1 MSESLGGYIQRTIEA
16 RWEWGVCDCT
26 MWVADWVVSQTGIDP
41 ASALRGTYAS
51 EAEADALVA
60 RGLAAV
66 VDGQGVLSRTDAP
79 APGDVGVIHVGG
91 REVAAIMSADG
102 WVFRQPDSVG
112 SIRTEPLAAWA
123 LPTEGA
129 ARMNDAPGSDPAAD
143 STETD

>member
-51 EAEADALVA
+51 EAEAEALVA
-60 RGLAAV
+60 GGLAAI
-66 VDGQGVLSRTDAP
+66 VDDQGTLDRTGTP
-79 APGDVGVIHVGG
+79 APGDVGVIRVAG

-102 WVFRQPDSVG
+102 WVFRQPDSIG
-112 SIRTEPLAAWA
+112 AIRTEPLAAWA
-123 LPTEGA
+123 LPVEGVT
-129 ARMNDAPGSDPAAD
+129 RMNDAPPGS
-143 STETD
+143 TRRGT